1 MNPAFKSYRHL
12 QRSIIGFRPVCV
24 RNYSTRQLLL
34 PFHSPYLRASAPS
47 IVFRQPHLKNGIS
60 IRRASTM
67 DSEPQFAE
75 GLDPEQLRPQLI
87 ELQDQGWRLDESKI
101 GIKKTFYFR
110 SYFKAVSFVNV
121 IASQSATKKHHAT
134 MTVRIGSVDVH
145 WTTHHPRGL
154 TDKDISMAQFCEQA
168 AELMGAVQE
177 GQGQKCGPAT

>member
-1 MNPAFKSYRHL
+1 MNHAFRGCQHI
-12 QRSIIGFRPVCV
+12 QRSMLSFRPVCF

-34 PFHSPYLRASAPS
+34 SFQSPSLRASAPS
-47 IVFRQPHLKNGIS
+47 IVSRQAHPRNGIS
-60 IRRASTM
+60 IRRALTM

-75 GLDPEQLRPQLI
+75 GLDPEQLRPQLS
-87 ELQDQGWRLDESKI
+87 ELQDQGWRLDEGKI

-110 SYFKAVSFVNV
+110 SYFKAISFVNT

-177 GQGQKCGPAT
+177 GQGQRCGPAT